1 MKIRSYIKK
10 VVTELVD
17 KFYVHEI
24 RKDPENIYNMVDP
37 SAKVI
42 IALAERAPELM
53 SYVKEDHA
61 DKLTDEVKQEIA
73 KNNPDIVLMFP
84 DDKKL
89 TSYVLKNHGD
99 RLSEDAKYSIVAQD
113 PSFIGCIQNPSEKL
127 QTIAVFKDYK
137 CITLIDNPCEFA
149 QRFAVDQ
156 DPFVLSLIEPN
167 ENICLYAVTKDPRN
181 IKFISEPSD
190 KVLFVATNLSPK
202 CPEIV
207 PSENLTEDVKLSM
220 IKNNLE
226 ADKYFLDTSESI
238 QMDNNV
244 VAAQNLDSCEYLTA
258 RLHYIFNAGCF
269 ETKELKDSRYEQLI
283 NENFSSEYKS
293 LQSYKAD
300 SNPYKDYPYSLEGCI
315 RLKAGEILEN
325 KGILAIG
332 TTEILL
338 TEEGFHVSSIRADNE
353 FKSAVEKS
361 DFVKL
366 SQLKDDGYMPTK
378 NVFESLS
385 LSASSNSVVAVE
397 KIFNINS
404 NTKVE
409 QFPNI
414 LSEKDIEKSNT
425 DKMSILL

>member
-1 MKIRSYIKK
+1 MKIRSYINK

-99 RLSEDAKYSIVAQD
+99 RLSEDAKFSIVAQD
-113 PSFIGCIQNPSEKL
+113 PSFIGCIQNPSERL

-167 ENICLYAVTKDPRN
+167 ENICLYAVTKDPHN

-202 CPEIV
+202 CAEIV
-207 PSENLTEDVKLSM
+207 SSENLAEEVK
-220 IKNNLE
+220 
-226 ADKYFLDTSESI
+226 
-238 QMDNNV
+238 
-244 VAAQNLDSCEYLTA
+244 
-258 RLHYIFNAGCF
+258 
-269 ETKELKDSRYEQLI
+269 
-283 NENFSSEYKS
+283 
-293 LQSYKAD
+293 
-300 SNPYKDYPYSLEGCI
+300 
-315 RLKAGEILEN
+315 
-325 KGILAIG
+325 
-332 TTEILL
+332 
-338 TEEGFHVSSIRADNE
+338 
-353 FKSAVEKS
+353 
-361 DFVKL
+361 
-366 SQLKDDGYMPTK
+366 
-378 NVFESLS
+378 LS

-404 NTKVE
+404 NTKIE
-409 QFPNI
+409 QLPNI
-414 LSEKDIEKSNT
+414 LSEKDIEKSNN
-425 DKMSILL
+425 DKMSISL